1 MEVDVALSIDKEMY
15 YNSQKKIALQNI
27 VSDDDSSMRA
37 LLKHSCNHP
46 KGKLKLEILEP
57 DWLADLSHITKVV
70 AKHIFTLAA
79 APKSKSGFTK
89 VDAICLKKIR
99 IYTED

>member
-15 YNSQKKIALQNI
+15 YNSQKKITLQNI
-27 VSDDDSSMRA
+27 VPDDDSSMRV
-37 LLKHSCNHP
+37 LLKYSCNHP

-57 DWLADLSHITKVV
+57 DWLAGLSHRTKVV
-70 AKHIFTLAA
+70 AKHIFALAA
-79 APKSKSGFTK
+79 APKSKFGFTK
-89 VDAICLKKIR
+89 VDTICLKQIR